1 VARDFL
7 RALPRAKSTKNGALP
22 LRMIAPPRRDVL
34 GVTDAPAVEQ
44 YRSNRRLRHRIA
56 RGRTIVVQ
64 VEERARQRIP
74 AKRGQIVKM
83 AKQMADGNAE

>member
-1 VARDFL
+1 
-7 RALPRAKSTKNGALP
+7 
-22 LRMIAPPRRDVL
+22 MIASPRRDVL
-34 GVTDAPAVEQ
+34 GVTDASAVEQ

-64 VEERARQRIP
+64 VEECARQRIP